1 MYTELKT
8 TFVKRHHQDD
18 LIRSLESLLDLS
30 LVHVDIQGADAG
42 EHHGPPRQYCGLFHL
57 AGAHPCQV
65 HGASIGAPIR
75 LEPGELL
82 IASFDTHGDLKAIDL
97 QLSGPSVIRGSLYVT
112 GGWHRQFHDV
122 LPPWFVIRPGDAGD
136 VYRRLA
142 NAMIEVSHSSVTGR
156 GVILNKLAEILFTI
170 AMCHY
175 ARRSDASPGLF
186 TAFSDR
192 RISKVLNAVH
202 EDPGRCWNVQTM
214 AALACM
220 SRSSFTQRFTQ
231 LMKMPPG
238 QYITYWRMQLAE
250 RLLQDPRLSVAD
262 VAEQVGYASKA
273 AFYRLF
279 KRIQGMCP
287 GEMRTIR
294 AATGPNQQAF
304 DGAPRSKTDARA

>member
-8 TFVKRHHQDD
+8 SLVKRHHRDD
-18 LIRSLESLLDLS
+18 LIHSLETLLDLS
-30 LVHVDIQGADAG
+30 LVHVDIQGAEAH
-42 EHHGPPRQYCGLFHL
+42 EQHAPSRQYCGLFHM
-57 AGAHPCQV
+57 AGVHACQV
-65 HGASIGAPIR
+65 HGGSIDTPIR
-75 LEPGELL
+75 LDPGDLL
-82 IASFDTHGDLKAIDL
+82 IASFDAHGDLKAIGL
-97 QLSGPSVIRGSLYVT
+97 QISGPSLIRGRLYFT
-112 GGWHRQFHDV
+112 GGWHRQFHEV

-136 VYRRLA
+136 VYRRIS
-142 NAMIEVSHSSVTGR
+142 NAMIEVSQSSITGR

-170 AMCHY
+170 AICHY
-175 ARRSDASPGLF
+175 AKRSDANLGLF

-192 RISKVLNAVH
+192 RISKVLNAIH
-202 EDPGRCWNVQTM
+202 EDPGRGWSVQTM

-238 QYITYWRMQLAE
+238 QYITYWRMHLAE

-287 GEMRTIR
+287 GEMRAVR
-294 AATGPNQQAF
+294 AATTAG
-304 DGAPRSKTDARA
+304 DEGCRSAP

>member
-8 TFVKRHHQDD
+8 SLVKRHHRDD
-18 LIRSLESLLDLS
+18 LIRSLETLLDLS
-30 LVHVDIQGADAG
+30 LVHVDSQGSDSD
-42 EHHGPPRQYCGLFHL
+42 EHQTPARQYCGLFHL
-57 AGAHPCQV
+57 AGVHPCQV
-65 HGASIGAPIR
+65 HGNSIGAPIR
-75 LEPGELL
+75 LEPGDLL
-82 IASFDTHGDLKAIDL
+82 IASFDVHGDLKAIDL
-97 QLSGPSVIRGSLYVT
+97 QISGSSLIRGNLYFT
-112 GGWHRQFHDV
+112 GGWHRQFHEV

-136 VYRRLA
+136 VYRRLSH
-142 NAMIEVSHSSVTGR
+142 AMIEVAHSSVTGR

-170 AMCHY
+170 AICHY
-175 ARRSDASPGLF
+175 AKRSDANLGLF
-186 TAFSDR
+186 SAFSDR
-192 RISKVLNAVH
+192 RISKVLNAIH
-202 EDPGRCWNVQTM
+202 EDPGRSWNVQAM

-238 QYITYWRMQLAE
+238 QYITYWRMHLAE

-287 GEMRTIR
+287 GEMRAIR
-294 AATGPNQQAF
+294 AAAAVDQEPCESTQ
-304 DGAPRSKTDARA
+304 

>member
-8 TFVKRHHQDD
+8 ALVKRNHRDD
-18 LIRSLESLLDLS
+18 LIRSLETLLDLS
-30 LVHVDIQGADAG
+30 LVHVDVQGGDAG
-42 EHHGPPRQYCGLFHL
+42 EQQTPSRQYCGMFHL
-57 AGAHPCQV
+57 AGAHACQV
-65 HGASIGAPIR
+65 HGASIDAPIR
-75 LEPGELL
+75 LEPGDLL
-82 IASFDTHGDLKAIDL
+82 IASYDGNGDLKAINL
-97 QLSGPSVIRGSLYVT
+97 QINGPSLIRGRLYFT
-112 GGWHRQFHDV
+112 GGWHRQFHEV

-136 VYRRLA
+136 VYRRLS
-142 NAMIEVSHSSVTGR
+142 NAMIEVSHSNVTGR

-170 AMCHY
+170 AICHY
-175 ARRSDASPGLF
+175 AKRSDANLGLF

-192 RISKVLNAVH
+192 RISKVLNAIH
-202 EDPGRCWNVQTM
+202 EDPCRGWNVQTM

-238 QYITYWRMQLAE
+238 QYITYWRMHLAE

-287 GEMRTIR
+287 GEMRAIR
-294 AATGPNQQAF
+294 STAAANQE
-304 DGAPRSKTDARA
+304 RL

>member
-8 TFVKRHHQDD
+8 ALVKRSHRDD
-18 LIRSLESLLDLS
+18 LIRSLETLLDLS
-30 LVHVDIQGADAG
+30 LVHVDIQGTDAD
-42 EHHGPPRQYCGLFHL
+42 EQQSPSRQYCGMFHL
-57 AGAHPCQV
+57 AGAHACQV
-65 HGASIGAPIR
+65 HGSSIGAPVR
-75 LEPGELL
+75 LEPGDLL
-82 IASFDTHGDLKAIDL
+82 IASFDGNGDLKAIDL
-97 QLSGPSVIRGSLYVT
+97 QINGPSLIRGRLYFT
-112 GGWHRQFHDV
+112 GGWHRQFHEV

-136 VYRRLA
+136 VYRRLS
-142 NAMIEVSHSSVTGR
+142 NAMIEVSHSNITGR

-170 AMCHY
+170 AICHY
-175 ARRSDASPGLF
+175 AKRSDANLGLF

-192 RISKVLNAVH
+192 RISKVLNAIH
-202 EDPGRCWNVQTM
+202 EDPSRGWDVQTM

-238 QYITYWRMQLAE
+238 QYITYWRMHLAE

-287 GEMRTIR
+287 GEMRAIR
-294 AATGPNQQAF
+294 ATTAPNQE
-304 DGAPRSKTDARA
+304 RL

>member
-8 TFVKRHHQDD
+8 ALVKRNHRDD
-18 LIRSLESLLDLS
+18 LIRSLETLLDLS
-30 LVHVDIQGADAG
+30 LVHVDVQGGDAG
-42 EHHGPPRQYCGLFHL
+42 EQQTPSRQYCGMFHL
-57 AGAHPCQV
+57 AGAHACQV
-65 HGASIGAPIR
+65 HGASIDAPIR
-75 LEPGELL
+75 LEPGDLL
-82 IASFDTHGDLKAIDL
+82 IASYDGNGDLKAINL
-97 QLSGPSVIRGSLYVT
+97 QINGPSLIRGRLYFT
-112 GGWHRQFHDV
+112 GGWHRQFHEV

-136 VYRRLA
+136 VYRRLS
-142 NAMIEVSHSSVTGR
+142 NAMIEVSHSNVTGR

-170 AMCHY
+170 AICHY
-175 ARRSDASPGLF
+175 AKRSDANLGLF

-192 RISKVLNAVH
+192 RISKVLNAIH
-202 EDPGRCWNVQTM
+202 EDPCRGWNVQTM

-238 QYITYWRMQLAE
+238 QYITYWRMHLAE

-287 GEMRTIR
+287 GEMRAIR
-294 AATGPNQQAF
+294 STATPNQE
-304 DGAPRSKTDARA
+304 RL